1 MTRTNK
7 FCQKILAFS
16 FSAGLGK
23 EHCRHLAIANT
34 GLPNLQK
41 NWNNSLADL
50 WILAYLVFAS
60 TEPPGQA

>member
-1 MTRTNK
+1 MTRTNR
-7 FCQKILAFS
+7 FGQKILAFS

-23 EHCRHLAIANT
+23 EHGKYLAIANT

-50 WILAYLVFAS
+50 WILTWYLVHEF
-60 TEPPGQA
+60 